1 MVDITDI
8 LVYLILLAAAL
19 LGVGGGW
26 LWKNK
31 IRPWLEQ
38 HKLEKLM
45 DMLPQLAK
53 IAAMAAEVAWGRGN
67 GAEKWQ
73 MALSKLAE
81 YGFAVD
87 DQRVYDALTAAWK
100 QLDLM
105 QLMAGEKEKPPEE
118 TQE

>member
-73 MALSKLAE
+73 MALNKLAE
-81 YGFAVD
+81 YGFA
-87 DQRVYDALTAAWK
+87 ALTAAWK